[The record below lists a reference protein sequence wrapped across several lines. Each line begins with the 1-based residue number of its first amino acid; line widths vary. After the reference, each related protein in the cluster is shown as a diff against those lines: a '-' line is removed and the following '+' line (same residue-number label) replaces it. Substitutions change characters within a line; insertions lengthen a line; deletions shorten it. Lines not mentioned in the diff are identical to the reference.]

1 MLTTSAPTIQDHKQG
16 RSRALSVA
24 GGALAGAVAWMI
36 EVPLLG
42 VDLTIRFGSAHP
54 QTIGI
59 GEVIGVSL
67 AFSLL
72 GWLLL
77 AVLDK
82 RTPRASALWVSAALA
97 ALVASLALPLIAAT
111 TTAASV
117 GLIVMHLAVAAVVIP
132 AMARTSRTG
141 SGPRP

>member
-97 ALVASLALPLIAAT
+97 ALVAS
-111 TTAASV
+111 
-117 GLIVMHLAVAAVVIP
+117 VVIP

>member
-16 RSRALSVA
+16 RARPLSVA
-24 GGALAGAVAWMI
+24 GGALAGAIAWLI

-42 VDLTIRFGSAHP
+42 VDLTIRFGSARP

-67 AFSLL
+67 VFSLL

-82 RTPRASALWVSAALA
+82 RTPRARALWVSAALA
-97 ALVASLALPLIAAT
+97 ALVASLALPLVAAT

-141 SGPRP
+141 

>member
-1 MLTTSAPTIQDHKQG
+1 MLTTSPPTITYDHKQG
-16 RSRALSVA
+16 RTRALSVA
-24 GGALAGAVAWMI
+24 GGALAGVVAWLI

-42 VDLTIRFGSAHP
+42 VDLTVRFGSAHL

-59 GEVIGVSL
+59 GEVVGVSV

-82 RTPRASALWVSAALA
+82 RTPRARALWVSAALA
-97 ALVASLALPLIAAT
+97 ALAASLALPLSAAT

-141 SGPRP
+141 